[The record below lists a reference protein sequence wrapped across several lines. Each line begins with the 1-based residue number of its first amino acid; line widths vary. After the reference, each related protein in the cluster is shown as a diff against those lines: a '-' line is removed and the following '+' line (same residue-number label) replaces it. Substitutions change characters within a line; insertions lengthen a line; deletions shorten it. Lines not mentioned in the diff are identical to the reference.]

1 MSVLWQGNAIS
12 TMKTFG
18 GLNCALCMKERLHIL
33 NGLEKDKTAKKKL
46 LINSSNELYSACR
59 HKPDFHRYQ
68 ICQPVS
74 TDEELLSNSEKSN
87 SETDT
92 QSPMSLTD
100 HETDQNLFG
109 DNSQP
114 SPNNDLSLVDRAR
127 ESNGYR
133 VMDL

>member
-1 MSVLWQGNAIS
+1 MKLLCKGNSIS

-46 LINSSNELYSACR
+46 LINSSNELYGACR

-92 QSPMSLTD
+92 QSPMSLKD
-100 HETDQNLFG
+100 HETDPNLFG